1 MWISKLI
8 YRIFIGFY
16 HGIITF
22 ASPFNEKARLFVQG
36 RTTQTI
42 KPFTEKTLWFHCA
55 SLGEFEQA
63 RPLIE
68 WCYKELDYPIVLTFF
83 SPSGYEYKA
92 NFPLAKAVYYLPKD
106 TPRNAI
112 STIKAINPQVAFFIK
127 YEFWFYHLSELRK
140 QNIAHFL
147 VAGLFRKSQLFFKS
161 YGILH
166 KKMLKSFDHCFVQD
180 NTSLQ
185 LLREHN
191 FLNSSLAL
199 DTRFDAVI
207 KRSETAFSDEI
218 IEEFINGQKTLVV
231 GSSWPKDERIVAEFT
246 KHFKD
251 LKIIIAPHD
260 VNESR
265 IKQLLKTFP
274 QAVLY
279 SNGIDKRAAQILI
292 IDRIGILSLLY
303 RYGDICYIGGGFNKS
318 VHNVLEAAVYGK
330 PLLYGPNH
338 SKSKEAKDLVA
349 LNATLVLSGKS
360 GNHKTLAMLMNED
373 YSNEAGQIAAQYVK
387 ERAGGTE
394 TIIRYLLEKRFI

>member
-8 YRIFIGFY
+8 YRIFIGLY
-16 HGIITF
+16 HGIIAL
-22 ASPFNEKARLFVQG
+22 ASSFNEKARLFVQG

-68 WCYKELDYPIVLTFF
+68 WCYKELNYPIVLTFF

-106 TPRNAI
+106 SPRNA
-112 STIKAINPQVAFFIK
+112 SNTINAINPQAAFFIK

-140 QNIAHFL
+140 QNINHFL
-147 VAGLFRKSQLFFKS
+147 VAGVFRESQFFFKS

-166 KKMLKSFDHCFVQD
+166 KKMLKGFSHCFVQD
-180 NTSLQ
+180 NTSLE

-191 FLNSSLAL
+191 FTNSSLAK

-218 IEEFINGQKTLVV
+218 IEEFINGQKSLIV
-231 GSSWPKDERIVAEFT
+231 GSSWPKDETIVADFT

-274 QAVLY
+274 KAVLY
-279 SNGIDKRAAQILI
+279 SNGIDKRAAQVLI

-303 RYGDICYIGGGFNKS
+303 RYGDICYIGGGFDKS

-330 PLLYGPNH
+330 PLLYGP
-338 SKSKEAKDLVA
+338 KS
-349 LNATLVLSGKS
+349 
-360 GNHKTLAMLMNED
+360 
-373 YSNEAGQIAAQYVK
+373 
-387 ERAGGTE
+387 
-394 TIIRYLLEKRFI
+394 F